1 MNIVYNHDMVIS
13 MLIETSLLFK
23 TIVILSI
30 QLGLVLFSCF
40 YFLRKA
46 KEAYQKNTTLLG
58 LSFRGSVN
66 MKGKLDLIPFVKQ
79 KDTFPKRMSMYV
91 DKNNTLIKEAK
102 NQDEVIK
109 FMKEGYSHD
118 PEGGGPLVSLMIF
131 WMIALYTTAAVT
143 SFYLLSLWQT
153 MFLFSL
159 TSISFGPL
167 LAVVMLE
174 MDENDGFT
182 ALKIVLMVTILTG
195 FIGYSDFYSFSE
207 NTIFGGVL
215 LLCLFALLLFNFARF
230 FMEFSR
236 QTTRLA
242 AIAGATLFSFF
253 LIYDFNYIKNQSS
266 LFDRNDW
273 NTAVE
278 MAFILYLDIINL
290 LLEILEAMGNSQ

>member
-23 TIVILSI
+23 TIVILSM

-79 KDTFPKRMSMYV
+79 KDTFPKRMGIYV

>member
-1 MNIVYNHDMVIS
+1 MIWLS
-13 MLIETSLLFK
+13 MSMETSLLFK
-23 TIVILSI
+23 TIVILST
-30 QLGLVLFSCF
+30 QLGLVLFSCL

-46 KEAYQKNTTLLG
+46 KKAYQDNTTLLG

-79 KDTFPKRMSMYV
+79 KEAFPKRMGMYV
-91 DKNNTLIKEAK
+91 GKNDTRIKVAK
-102 NQDEVIK
+102 DQDEVITL
-109 FMKEGYSHD
+109 MKEGYSHA
-118 PEGGGPLVSLMIF
+118 PENGGTLVGLMIF

>member
-23 TIVILSI
+23 TIVILSM

-131 WMIALYTTAAVT
+131 WMIALYSTAAVT

>member
-23 TIVILSI
+23 TIVILSM

-46 KEAYQKNTTLLG
+46 KEAYQNNTTLLG

-143 SFYLLSLWQT
+143 SFYLLCLWQT

-167 LAVVMLE
+167 LAFVMLE

-182 ALKIVLMVTILTG
+182 ALKIVFLVTILTG
-195 FIGYSDFYSFSE
+195 FIGYSDFISFSE

-253 LIYDFNYIKNQSS
+253 LIYDFNYIKNLSS

>member
-23 TIVILSI
+23 TIVILSM

-46 KEAYQKNTTLLG
+46 KEAYQNNTTLLG

-79 KDTFPKRMSMYV
+79 KETFPKRMDMYL

-215 LLCLFALLLFNFARF
+215 LLL
-230 FMEFSR
+230 S
-236 QTTRLA
+236 
-242 AIAGATLFSFF
+242 
-253 LIYDFNYIKNQSS
+253 LIHI
-266 LFDRNDW
+266 
-273 NTAVE
+273 
-278 MAFILYLDIINL
+278 
-290 LLEILEAMGNSQ
+290 

>member
-1 MNIVYNHDMVIS
+1 M
-13 MLIETSLLFK
+13 
-23 TIVILSI
+23 

-79 KDTFPKRMSMYV
+79 KETFPKRMDIYV

-109 FMKEGYSHD
+109 LMKEGYSHA
-118 PEGGGPLVSLMIF
+118 PEGGGPLVGLMIF

-207 NTIFGGVL
+207 NTIFGGIL
-215 LLCLFALLLFNFARF
+215 LLCLFVLLLFNFARF

-253 LIYDFNYIKNQSS
+253 LIYDFNYIKTQSS
-266 LFDRNDW
+266 LFNRNDW

>member
-1 MNIVYNHDMVIS
+1 

-23 TIVILSI
+23 TIVILSM

-46 KEAYQKNTTLLG
+46 NEAYKNNTTLLG

>member
-1 MNIVYNHDMVIS
+1 MIWLS
-13 MLIETSLLFK
+13 MSMETSLLFK
-23 TIVILSI
+23 TIVILST
-30 QLGLVLFSCF
+30 QLGLVLFSCL

-46 KEAYQKNTTLLG
+46 KKAYQDNTTLLG

-79 KDTFPKRMSMYV
+79 KEAFPKRMGMYV
-91 DKNNTLIKEAK
+91 GKNDTRIKVAK
-102 NQDEVIK
+102 DQDEVITL
-109 FMKEGYSHD
+109 MKEGYSHA
-118 PEGGGPLVSLMIF
+118 PENGGTLVGLMIF

-182 ALKIVLMVTILTG
+182 ALKIVFMVTILTG

-207 NTIFGGVL
+207 NTIFGGAL
-215 LLCLFALLLFNFARF
+215 LLCLFALILFNFARF

-236 QTTRLA
+236 QTTRWA
-242 AIAGATLFSFF
+242 AIAGSTLFSFY

-266 LFDRNDW
+266 LFGRNDW

>member
-1 MNIVYNHDMVIS
+1 

-23 TIVILSI
+23 TIVILSM

-46 KEAYQKNTTLLG
+46 KEAYQNNTTLLG

-79 KDTFPKRMSMYV
+79 KDTFPKRMDMYV
-91 DKNNTLIKEAK
+91 DNNNTLIKEAK

-109 FMKEGYSHD
+109 LMKEGYSHA
-118 PEGGGPLVSLMIF
+118 PEGGGTLVSLMIF

-253 LIYDFNYIKNQSS
+253 LIYDFNYIKTQSS
-266 LFDRNDW
+266 LFSRNDW

>member
-1 MNIVYNHDMVIS
+1 MVIS

-46 KEAYQKNTTLLG
+46 NEAYQNNTTLLG

-79 KDTFPKRMSMYV
+79 KETFPKRMSLYV
-91 DKNNTLIKEAK
+91 DKNETLIKEAK
-102 NQDEVIK
+102 DQDEVIK
-109 FMKEGYSHD
+109 LMKEGYSHA

-253 LIYDFNYIKNQSS
+253 LIYDFNYIKTQSS
-266 LFDRNDW
+266 LFSRNDW

>member
-23 TIVILSI
+23 TIVILSM

-46 KEAYQKNTTLLG
+46 KETYQKNTTLLG

-79 KDTFPKRMSMYV
+79 KDTFPKRMSMYL

-207 NTIFGGVL
+207 NRIFGGVL

>member
-1 MNIVYNHDMVIS
+1 M
-13 MLIETSLLFK
+13 ETSLLFK
-23 TIVILSI
+23 TIVILST
-30 QLGLVLFSCF
+30 QLGLVLFSCL

-46 KEAYQKNTTLLG
+46 KKAYQDNTTLLG

-79 KDTFPKRMSMYV
+79 KEAFPKRMGMYV
-91 DKNNTLIKEAK
+91 GKNDTRIKVAK
-102 NQDEVIK
+102 DQDEVITL
-109 FMKEGYSHD
+109 MKEGYSHA
-118 PEGGGPLVSLMIF
+118 PENGGTLVGLMIF

-143 SFYLLSLWQT
+143 SFYLLGLWQT
-153 MFLFSL
+153 IFLFSL

-167 LAVVMLE
+167 LAFVMLE

-182 ALKIVLMVTILTG
+182 ALKIVFMVTILTG

-207 NTIFGGVL
+207 NTFFGGVL

-242 AIAGATLFSFF
+242 AIAGAVLFSFF
-253 LIYDFNYIKNQSS
+253 LMYDFNYIKNQSS
-266 LFDRNDW
+266 LFGRNDW

>member
-1 MNIVYNHDMVIS
+1 

-23 TIVILSI
+23 TIVILSM

-79 KDTFPKRMSMYV
+79 KDTFPKRMGIYV

>member
-23 TIVILSI
+23 TIVILSM

-79 KDTFPKRMSMYV
+79 KDTFPKRMGMYV

-109 FMKEGYSHD
+109 LMKEGYSHA
-118 PEGGGPLVSLMIF
+118 PEGGGTLVSLMIF

-143 SFYLLSLWQT
+143 SFYLLGLWQT

-167 LAVVMLE
+167 LAFVMLE

>member
-23 TIVILSI
+23 TIVILSM

-79 KDTFPKRMSMYV
+79 KDTFPKRMGIYV

-109 FMKEGYSHD
+109 LMKEGYSHD

>member
-1 MNIVYNHDMVIS
+1 

-23 TIVILSI
+23 TIVILSM

-109 FMKEGYSHD
+109 LMKEGYSHD

-266 LFDRNDW
+266 LFNRNDW

>member
-23 TIVILSI
+23 TIVILSM

-46 KEAYQKNTTLLG
+46 KETYQKNTTLLG

>member
-23 TIVILSI
+23 TIVILSM
-30 QLGLVLFSCF
+30 QLGLVLLSCF

>member
-23 TIVILSI
+23 TIVILSM

-46 KEAYQKNTTLLG
+46 KEAYQNNTTLLG

-79 KDTFPKRMSMYV
+79 KETFPKRMDMYV
-91 DKNNTLIKEAK
+91 DKNKTLIKEAK
-102 NQDEVIK
+102 DQDEVIK
-109 FMKEGYSHD
+109 LMKEGYSHA

-266 LFDRNDW
+266 LFSRNDW

>member
-23 TIVILSI
+23 TIVILSM

-167 LAVVMLE
+167 LAFVMLE

>member
-1 MNIVYNHDMVIS
+1 MFM
-13 MLIETSLLFK
+13 ETSLLFK
-23 TIVILSI
+23 TIVILSM
-30 QLGLVLFSCF
+30 QLGLVLLSCF

-46 KEAYQKNTTLLG
+46 NEAYKNNTTLLG

>member
-1 MNIVYNHDMVIS
+1 

-23 TIVILSI
+23 TIVILSM

-109 FMKEGYSHD
+109 LMKEGYSLA
-118 PEGGGPLVSLMIF
+118 PEGGGPIVSLMIF

>member
-23 TIVILSI
+23 TIVILSM

-46 KEAYQKNTTLLG
+46 KEAYQNNTTLLG

-118 PEGGGPLVSLMIF
+118 PEGGRPLVSLMIF

>member
-1 MNIVYNHDMVIS
+1 

-46 KEAYQKNTTLLG
+46 KEAYQNNTTLLG

-91 DKNNTLIKEAK
+91 DNNNTLIKEAK

>member
-1 MNIVYNHDMVIS
+1 MIWLS
-13 MLIETSLLFK
+13 RFIETSLLFK
-23 TIVILSI
+23 TIVILSM

-109 FMKEGYSHD
+109 LMKEGYSHD

>member
-23 TIVILSI
+23 TIVILSM

-46 KEAYQKNTTLLG
+46 KEAYQNNTTLLG

-79 KDTFPKRMSMYV
+79 KETFPKRMDMYV
-91 DKNNTLIKEAK
+91 DKNKTLIKEAK
-102 NQDEVIK
+102 DQDEVIK
-109 FMKEGYSHD
+109 LMKEGYSHA

-253 LIYDFNYIKNQSS
+253 LIYDFNYIKTQSS
-266 LFDRNDW
+266 LFSRNDW

>member
-23 TIVILSI
+23 TIVILSM

-46 KEAYQKNTTLLG
+46 KEAYQNNTTLLG

-79 KDTFPKRMSMYV
+79 KETFPKRMDMYV
-91 DKNNTLIKEAK
+91 DKNKTLIKEAK
-102 NQDEVIK
+102 DQDEVIK
-109 FMKEGYSHD
+109 LMKEGYSHA

-236 QTTRLA
+236 KTTRWA

-253 LIYDFNYIKNQSS
+253 LIYDFNYIKTQSS
-266 LFDRNDW
+266 LHGRNDW
-273 NTAVE
+273 NTAGRNG
-278 MAFILYLDIINL
+278 FYSIFRYH
-290 LLEILEAMGNSQ
+290 

>member
-1 MNIVYNHDMVIS
+1 

-23 TIVILSI
+23 TIVILSM
-30 QLGLVLFSCF
+30 QLGLVLLSCF

-46 KEAYQKNTTLLG
+46 KEAYQNNTTLLG

-79 KDTFPKRMSMYV
+79 KDTFPKRMSMYL

-167 LAVVMLE
+167 LAFVMLE

-207 NTIFGGVL
+207 NRIFGGVL

>member
-1 MNIVYNHDMVIS
+1 MVIS
-13 MLIETSLLFK
+13 RFMETSLLFK
-23 TIVILSI
+23 TIVILSM

-79 KDTFPKRMSMYV
+79 KDTFPKRMSMYL

>member
-23 TIVILSI
+23 TIVILSM

-79 KDTFPKRMSMYV
+79 KEAFPKRMGMYV
-91 DKNNTLIKEAK
+91 GKNDTRIKVAK
-102 NQDEVIK
+102 DQDEVITL
-109 FMKEGYSHD
+109 MKEGYSHA
-118 PEGGGPLVSLMIF
+118 PENGGTLVGLMIF

-182 ALKIVLMVTILTG
+182 ALKIVFMVTILTG

-207 NTIFGGVL
+207 NTFFGGVL

>member
-23 TIVILSI
+23 TIVILSM

-79 KDTFPKRMSMYV
+79 KDTFPKRMGMYV

-253 LIYDFNYIKNQSS
+253 LIYDFNYIKNLSS

>member
-23 TIVILSI
+23 TIVILSM

-109 FMKEGYSHD
+109 LMKEGYSHA
-118 PEGGGPLVSLMIF
+118 PEGGGTLVSLMIF

>member
-23 TIVILSI
+23 TIVILSM

-46 KEAYQKNTTLLG
+46 KEAYQNNTTLLG

-91 DKNNTLIKEAK
+91 DKNNTLTKEAK

>member
-1 MNIVYNHDMVIS
+1 MIWLS
-13 MLIETSLLFK
+13 MFMETSLLFK
-23 TIVILSI
+23 TIVILSM
-30 QLGLVLFSCF
+30 QLGIVLFSCF
-40 YFLRKA
+40 YFLKKA

-79 KDTFPKRMSMYV
+79 KDTFPKRMGMYV

-109 FMKEGYSHD
+109 LMKEGYSHA
-118 PEGGGPLVSLMIF
+118 PEGGGTLVSLMIF

-143 SFYLLSLWQT
+143 SFYLLGLWQT

-215 LLCLFALLLFNFARF
+215 LLCLLVLLLFNFARF

-278 MAFILYLDIINL
+278 MAFILYLDIIL
-290 LLEILEAMGNSQ
+290 SLIHI